1 MSEWV
6 DRALDEEELQRQDRS
21 TFDSRAANTLDQV
34 FEQMKRDVEYFMT
47 RTGER
52 DVSVGRPSKLQVKG
66 QRLLGKA
73 RDPLEATLT
82 ANPDRLGWELQT
94 PTGTARTV
102 SINTQ
107 QFNPPEISEMI
118 LRPVL
123 FPGLPSRQRE

>member
-6 DRALDEEELQRQDRS
+6 DRALDEEEQQRQDRS

-47 RTGER
+47 RTGEH
-52 DVSVGRPSKLQVKG
+52 DVSVARPSKLQVKG
-66 QRLLGKA
+66 QRFLGKV

-94 PTGTARTV
+94 PIGTARTI

-107 QFNPPEISEMI
+107 QFNSDEISEMV

-123 FPGLPSRQRE
+123 FPDLPPKQSE